1 MDTTCTAPVAT
12 SFQRTSHFSDSSPSQ
27 YLQRRYPGVT
37 AQQGEQPGRRQR
49 HSFNAGPTAPSV
61 NHVSRSASPFM
72 LNTSTSFNALPAEPF
87 RIPEV
92 GVREKAENENNT
104 VRRKKGRDADGRS
117 DNDLPAAALR
127 RLALTA
133 IAELRCRGNPGTQ
146 GGGYRFTVLNLLP
159 QLQLLDGSQV
169 TESAWARLQ
178 LLFTESR

>member
-1 MDTTCTAPVAT
+1 MCIFFFPQEEPAPPSPLLLAPAAELMYGGNPFSPTRRRSRKRGKSNRQPGFASSDRTLELLREAARKLSLYQRRVDTFASISSSASP
-12 SFQRTSHFSDSSPSQ
+12 SPDSSPSQ

-49 HSFNAGPTAPSV
+49 HSFNAPMRAAGPTAPSV

-104 VRRKKGRDADGRS
+104 V
-117 DNDLPAAALR
+117 
-127 RLALTA
+127 
-133 IAELRCRGNPGTQ
+133 IM
-146 GGGYRFTVLNLLP
+146 
-159 QLQLLDGSQV
+159 
-169 TESAWARLQ
+169 
-178 LLFTESR
+178 